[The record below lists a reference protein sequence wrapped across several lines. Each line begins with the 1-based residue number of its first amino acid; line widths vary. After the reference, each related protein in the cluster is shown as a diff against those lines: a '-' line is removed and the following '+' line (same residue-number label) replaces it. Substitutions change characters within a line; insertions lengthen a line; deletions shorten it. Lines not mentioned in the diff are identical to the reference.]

1 MIYEVIDNILGYYPE
16 AEVSGVEQAY
26 VLMAKLCGA
35 KSDCLGEP
43 YLTHSL
49 NVAKILTG
57 MHLDVATVTAA
68 LLHESMEYQLLDRE
82 ELETVFGSEV
92 ANLVAGV
99 TRISSLE
106 YTEKTASHKENLI
119 KMILSLATDLRILLI
134 KLADRLDQ
142 MRRLRCQPSDTQLAV
157 ASETLDIYAPIANRL
172 GIDWMKKELE
182 DLAFYYLDP
191 FAYQEIINAIAK
203 KSEEQEEYI
212 SKVKQIISEKLAE
225 RGLSA
230 RVLGRVKHVYS
241 IYRKM
246 LAQNIDI
253 DHIYD
258 IIAFRV
264 ILKDVANCYEAL
276 SIIHSMWEPI
286 PGRYKDY
293 IGKPKPNMY
302 QSLHTSVIGPFGERM
317 EIQIRTEKMDRIANE
332 GIAAH
337 WAYKEGRKV
346 DEGETERFSW
356 IRQLL
361 EVHQE
366 IKNPKD
372 FIRSVKF
379 KLFPDEVYVFTP
391 DGEVKAFPK
400 GSTPIDFAYS
410 IHSEVGHHCV
420 GARIN
425 GKMVPLKYK
434 LQTGDVV
441 EIITSSKQR
450 PSSDWLNIARTSKAK
465 SRIRHWFKAQETERS
480 ISLGRE
486 ILEKEFRKRSLN
498 FSHFINSDILH
509 EVAVGFSLKSVK
521 DLLANVG
528 YGKISPGQ
536 VVGKLCHLTAP
547 EEKVEKPEEVEPE
560 PDVRKKLP
568 GGVKVKGVSDIL
580 VRLARCCSPL
590 PGEPIVGY
598 ITKGHGITVHRAK
611 CPNILKGSKDRII
624 DVEWDETGDGVYPV
638 GVDLICSNSK
648 GMLATISAALSNLDI
663 NIHEARINA
672 RPDEKSLCRFVLEV
686 RNYGQ
691 LQKALSVLR
700 NTAGIFQVWR
710 RGFSAGSA

>member
-1 MIYEVIDNILGYYPE
+1 MIYQVIDNILEYDPE
-16 AEVSGVEQAY
+16 AEVSQLEQAY
-26 VLMAKLCGA
+26 VLMARLCGA
-35 KSDCLGEP
+35 KSDRLGEP
-43 YLTHSL
+43 YLTHHL
-49 NVAKILTG
+49 NVARVLTS

-68 LLHESMEYQLLDRE
+68 ILHDA
-82 ELETVFGSEV
+82 LENNLFRKDDIEKAFGSEV
-92 ANLVAGV
+92 AGLVAGV
-99 TRISSLE
+99 ARISGVE
-106 YTEKTASHKENLI
+106 YNEKTASHRENLI
-119 KMILSLATDLRILLI
+119 KMILSLATDLRVLLI

-142 MRRLRCQPSDTQLAV
+142 MRRLRGESSSVQLSV
-157 ASETLDIYAPIANRL
+157 ARETLDVYAPIANRL

-182 DLAFYYLDP
+182 DLSFYYLDP
-191 FAYQEIINAIAK
+191 FAYQEIINGITK
-203 KSEEQEEYI
+203 KREQQEEYI
-212 SKVKQIISEKLAE
+212 SRVKQIISEKLAE
-225 RGLSA
+225 RGLNA

-246 LAQNIDI
+246 LAQNIDL
-253 DHIYD
+253 DHVYD

-293 IGKPKPNMY
+293 IAKPKPNMY

-317 EIQIRTEKMDRIANE
+317 EIQIRTKKMDRIANE

-391 DGEVKAFPK
+391 EGEVKAFPK
-400 GSTPIDFAYS
+400 GATPIDFAYS

-425 GKMVPLKYK
+425 GKMVPLRYE
-434 LQTGDVV
+434 LQTGDIV
-441 EIITSSKQR
+441 EIITSSKQH
-450 PSSDWLNIARTSKAK
+450 PSSDWLNIARTSRAK

-486 ILEKEFRKRSLN
+486 LLEKEFRKRSLN

-547 EEKVEKPEEVEPE
+547 EEKEEKPDHLKSE
-560 PDVRKKLP
+560 PDIQKKLP
-568 GGVKVKGVSDIL
+568 GGIKVRGVSDIL
-580 VRLARCCSPL
+580 VRLAKCCSPL

-611 CPNILKGSKDRII
+611 CPNVVKGAKNRVI
-624 DVEWDETGDGVYPV
+624 DVEWDDTGDAVYQV
-638 GVDLICSNSK
+638 GVDLICANSK
-648 GMLATISAALSNLDI
+648 GMLATITTALSNLEI
-663 NIHEARINA
+663 NIHEARVNP
-672 RPDEKSLCRFVLEV
+672 RPDEKSFCRFILEV
-686 RNYGQ
+686 RNYKQ
-691 LQKALSVLR
+691 LQRALSVLR
-700 NTAGIFQVWR
+700 NTAGVFQVWR
-710 RGFSAGSA
+710 RGFSAC

>member
-1 MIYEVIDNILGYYPE
+1 
-16 AEVSGVEQAY
+16 
-26 VLMAKLCGA
+26 
-35 KSDCLGEP
+35 
-43 YLTHSL
+43 
-49 NVAKILTG
+49 
-57 MHLDVATVTAA
+57 
-68 LLHESMEYQLLDRE
+68 
-82 ELETVFGSEV
+82 
-92 ANLVAGV
+92 
-99 TRISSLE
+99 
-106 YTEKTASHKENLI
+106 
-119 KMILSLATDLRILLI
+119 
-134 KLADRLDQ
+134 
-142 MRRLRCQPSDTQLAV
+142 
-157 ASETLDIYAPIANRL
+157 
-172 GIDWMKKELE
+172 
-182 DLAFYYLDP
+182 
-191 FAYQEIINAIAK
+191 
-203 KSEEQEEYI
+203 
-212 SKVKQIISEKLAE
+212 
-225 RGLSA
+225 
-230 RVLGRVKHVYS
+230 
-241 IYRKM
+241 
-246 LAQNIDI
+246 
-253 DHIYD
+253 
-258 IIAFRV
+258 
-264 ILKDVANCYEAL
+264 
-276 SIIHSMWEPI
+276 
-286 PGRYKDY
+286 
-293 IGKPKPNMY
+293 
-302 QSLHTSVIGPFGERM
+302 
-317 EIQIRTEKMDRIANE
+317 
-332 GIAAH
+332 
-337 WAYKEGRKV
+337 
-346 DEGETERFSW
+346 
-356 IRQLL
+356 
-361 EVHQE
+361 
-366 IKNPKD
+366 
-372 FIRSVKF
+372 
-379 KLFPDEVYVFTP
+379 
-391 DGEVKAFPK
+391 
-400 GSTPIDFAYS
+400 
-410 IHSEVGHHCV
+410 
-420 GARIN
+420 
-425 GKMVPLKYK
+425 MVPLKYK

-450 PSSDWLNIARTSKAK
+450 PSSDWLNIARTPKAK

>member
-521 DLLANVG
+521 ESRGETLPSHG
-528 YGKISPGQ
+528 SR
-536 VVGKLCHLTAP
+536 
-547 EEKVEKPEEVEPE
+547 
-560 PDVRKKLP
+560 RKSRK
-568 GGVKVKGVSDIL
+568 
-580 VRLARCCSPL
+580 
-590 PGEPIVGY
+590 
-598 ITKGHGITVHRAK
+598 
-611 CPNILKGSKDRII
+611 
-624 DVEWDETGDGVYPV
+624 TGR
-638 GVDLICSNSK
+638 S
-648 GMLATISAALSNLDI
+648 
-663 NIHEARINA
+663 
-672 RPDEKSLCRFVLEV
+672 
-686 RNYGQ
+686 
-691 LQKALSVLR
+691 
-700 NTAGIFQVWR
+700 
-710 RGFSAGSA
+710 

>member
-1 MIYEVIDNILGYYPE
+1 MIYEIIDNILDYYPE
-16 AEVSGVEQAY
+16 AEVWRVEQAY
-26 VLMAKLCGA
+26 VFMAKFRGA
-35 KSDCLGEP
+35 KSDCLGDP
-43 YLTHSL
+43 YLSHAL
-49 NVAKILTG
+49 NIARILTG

-68 LLHESMEYQLLDRE
+68 ILHEALEYKLLKKEEME
-82 ELETVFGSEV
+82 ELFGQEV
-92 ANLVAGV
+92 TNLVLGV
-99 TRISSLE
+99 TRISNLE
-106 YTEKTASHKENLI
+106 YNEKTASHRENLI

-134 KLADRLDQ
+134 NLADRLDR
-142 MRRLRCQPSDTQLAV
+142 MRRLRCQPSDMQISV
-157 ASETLDIYAPIANRL
+157 ARETLDIYAPIANRL

-191 FAYQEIINAIAK
+191 FAYQEIINGIAK
-203 KSEEQEEYI
+203 KSEEQEQYI
-212 SKVKQIISEKLAE
+212 SRVKEIISEKLAE
-225 RGLSA
+225 HGLNA
-230 RVLGRVKHVYS
+230 KVLGRVKHVYS

-246 LAQNIDI
+246 LAQNIDL
-253 DHIYD
+253 DHVYD

-264 ILKDVANCYEAL
+264 ILKNIANCYEAL

-286 PGRYKDY
+286 RGRYKDY
-293 IGKPKPNMY
+293 ISKPKPNMY
-302 QSLHTSVIGPFGERM
+302 QSLHTSVIGPFGEKM
-317 EIQIRTEKMDRIANE
+317 EIQIRTEKMDKIANE

-391 DGEVKAFPK
+391 EGEVKAFPK

-425 GKMVPLKYK
+425 GKMVPLKYE

-441 EIITSSKQR
+441 EIITSSKQH
-450 PSSDWLNIARTSKAK
+450 PSSDWLKIAKTSKAK
-465 SRIRHWFKAQETERS
+465 SRIRHWFKVQETQRS
-480 ISLGRE
+480 ITLGRE

-509 EVAVGFSLKSVK
+509 EVAVSFSLKSVK

-528 YGKISPGQ
+528 YGKISAGQ
-536 VVGKLCHLTAP
+536 VAGKLCHLTSP
-547 EEKVEKPEEVEPE
+547 EEKPEKPEELETK
-560 PDVRKKLP
+560 PDLQKKLP
-568 GGVKVKGVSDIL
+568 GGVKVRGVSDIL

-611 CPNILKGSKDRII
+611 CPNILKGSKDRVIE
-624 DVEWDETGDGVYPV
+624 VEWDETGDGVYPV
-638 GVDLICSNSK
+638 GVDLICANSK

-686 RNYGQ
+686 KDYDQ
-691 LQKALSVLR
+691 LKKALTVLR
-700 NTAGIFQVWR
+700 NTNGVFQVWR
-710 RGFSAGSA
+710 RGFSAKSS

>member
-16 AEVSGVEQAY
+16 ADVSRVKKAY
-26 VLMAKLCGA
+26 VFMAKLRGS

-43 YLTHSL
+43 YLTHSI
-49 NVAKILTG
+49 NVARILTS
-57 MHLDVATVTAA
+57 MHLDAGTVAAA
-68 LLHESMEYQLLDRE
+68 LLHEVLDHELMSMAA
-82 ELETVFGSEV
+82 LEKSFGSEV

-99 TRISSLE
+99 TRIGKLE

-119 KMILSLATDLRILLI
+119 KMILSMATDLRILLI
-134 KLADRLDQ
+134 KLADRLDE
-142 MRRLRCQPSDTQLAV
+142 MRRLRCKPSGDQLAI
-157 ASETLDIYAPIANRL
+157 ARETLDIYASIANRL
-172 GIDWMKKELE
+172 GIDWMKKEFE
-182 DLAFYYLDP
+182 DLSFYYLEP
-191 FAYQEIINAIAK
+191 FAYQEIINGIVK
-203 KSEEQEEYI
+203 KREEQEEYI
-212 SKVKQIISEKLAE
+212 SRVKQIISEKLAE

-230 RVLGRVKHVYS
+230 KVLGRVKHIYS

-246 LAQNIDI
+246 LAQNIDL

-264 ILKDVANCYEAL
+264 ILKSVANCYEAL

-293 IGKPKPNMY
+293 IAKPKPNMY

-317 EIQIRTEKMDRIANE
+317 EIQIRTEKMDKIANE

-346 DEGETERFSW
+346 DEGETEKISW
-356 IRQLL
+356 IRQLI

-391 DGEVKAFPK
+391 EGEVRAFPR

-425 GKMVPLKYK
+425 GKMVPLKYE

-450 PSSDWLNIARTSKAK
+450 PSSDWLKIAKTSRAK
-465 SRIRHWFKAQETERS
+465 SRIRHWFKTQETERS
-480 ISLGRE
+480 ITLGRE

-498 FSHFINSDILH
+498 FSQFINSDVLH
-509 EVAVGFSLKSVK
+509 EVATGFSLKSAR

-547 EEKVEKPEEVEPE
+547 EEKVEKPEEVETE
-560 PDVRKKLP
+560 ADFRRKVP
-568 GGVKVKGVSDIL
+568 GGVRVKGVSDVL

-590 PGEPIVGY
+590 PGEPAVGY
-598 ITKGHGITVHRAK
+598 ITKGRGISVHRAR
-611 CPNILKGSKDRII
+611 CPNILKGDRNRII
-624 DVEWDETGDGVYPV
+624 DIEWDETGDNVYPV
-638 GVDLICSNSK
+638 GVDLVCANSK

-663 NIHEARINA
+663 NIHEARISA

-686 RNYGQ
+686 RNYKQ
-691 LQKALSVLR
+691 LQKALSVLK
-700 NTAGIFQVWR
+700 NTAGVFQVWR
-710 RGFSAGSA
+710 RGLSAGSA

>member
-16 AEVSGVEQAY
+16 AEVFRVEQAY
-26 VLMAKLCGA
+26 VFMAKLCGA

-57 MHLDVATVTAA
+57 MHLDVATVASA
-68 LLHESMEYQLLDRE
+68 LLHDVLERE
-82 ELETVFGSEV
+82 VVSQQELEKSFGTEI
-92 ANLVAGV
+92 ANLISGV
-99 TRISSLE
+99 TRISNLS

-119 KMILSLATDLRILLI
+119 KMILSLATDLRVLLI

-142 MRRLRCQPSDTQLAV
+142 MRRLRCQPSTVQLAV
-157 ASETLDIYAPIANRL
+157 ARETLDIYASIANRL

-191 FAYQEIINAIAK
+191 FAYQEIINGIAK

-212 SKVKQIISEKLAE
+212 SQVKQIISQKLAE
-225 RGLSA
+225 RGLNA
-230 RVLGRVKHVYS
+230 KVLGRVKHIYS

-246 LAQNIDI
+246 LAQNIDL
-253 DHIYD
+253 DHVYD

-346 DEGETERFSW
+346 DEGETERISW

-391 DGEVKAFPK
+391 EGEVKAFPK

-425 GKMVPLKYK
+425 GKMVPLKYQ

-441 EIITSSKQR
+441 EIITSSKQH
-450 PSSDWLNIARTSKAK
+450 PSSDWLNIAKTSRAK

-498 FSHFINSDILH
+498 FSRFINSEILH
-509 EVAVGFSLKSVK
+509 EIAVGFSLKSVR

-547 EEKVEKPEEVEPE
+547 EEKIEKPEVTETES
-560 PDVRKKLP
+560 DFQKKLP
-568 GGVKVKGVSDIL
+568 GGVRVRGVSDVL
-580 VRLARCCSPL
+580 VRLAKCCSPL
-590 PGEPIVGY
+590 PGEQVVGY
-598 ITKGHGITVHRAK
+598 ITKGRGITVHRAK
-611 CPNILKGSKDRII
+611 CPNILKGEKDRII
-624 DVEWDETGDGVYPV
+624 DVEWDDSDDNVYPV
-638 GVDLICSNSK
+638 GVDLICANSK
-648 GMLATISAALSNLDI
+648 GMLAAISAALSNLDI

-686 RNYGQ
+686 RNYKQ
-691 LQKALSVLR
+691 LKKALGVLK
-700 NTAGIFQVWR
+700 NTSGVFRVWR
-710 RGFSAGSA
+710 RGFSAG